1 MREHWKE
8 NHKVDPKT
16 GCWLW
21 QACLNAQGYGAL
33 RLDDKT
39 RRAHI
44 LYYVKYKGLVPKG
57 LELDHLCRNRAC
69 VNPKHLEAVTHAEN
83 IRRSNWAVLDLQAVR
98 RIRKLSAIGTS
109 SRKIAKALK
118 LSRSTVQCVLK
129 GRSWKGA
136 V

>member
-1 MREHWKE
+1 MARWEE
-8 NHKVDPKT
+8 NHKVDSNT

-33 RLDDKT
+33 RLEGRT

-44 LYYVKYKGLVPKG
+44 LYYEKYKGAVPKG

-83 IRRSNWAVLDLQAVR
+83 IRRSNWALLNVEDVKD
-98 RIRKLSAIGTS
+98 IRFLSRSGIS
-109 SRKIAKALK
+109 SRKIVEAIEV
-118 LSRSTVQCVLK
+118 SRSAVQCVLK
-129 GRSWKGA
+129 GRSWKG
-136 V
+136 VV